1 MAPEVHLDIVGTFD
15 GQLAL
20 RGMQKEGGNRQ
31 SKLPVKRITP
41 ATRQNADAR
50 VHVCVSGHA
59 DHDSILVDV
68 HTDRPAFVT
77 QVDAADL
84 GPQHRPGGREGQAL
98 DDLGLEQAVV
108 GDGVHGVGS
117 ALPRLQG
124 RGPGPA
130 RAPFHHGARGGETPL
145 VEYLLNL

>member
-20 RGMQKEGGNRQ
+20 RGVQKEGGNRQ

-77 QVDAADL
+77 QLDAGAKRTLRQCRIECHAIDRDGFDGPRVVDDVE
-84 GPQHRPGGREGQAL
+84 PGR
-98 DDLGLEQAVV
+98 
-108 GDGVHGVGS
+108 
-117 ALPRLQG
+117 
-124 RGPGPA
+124 
-130 RAPFHHGARGGETPL
+130 
-145 VEYLLNL
+145 